1 MLQNFAKTISC
12 KKHLR
17 TPSTKQKL
25 MQMYTDSDYVPFGK
39 EDAGYQWGTSY
50 LRMPYIQPFCS
61 NKTLKHFHWK
71 FQHKPTGNDEW
82 IKGTL
87 YYKLHYKVIF
97 TCYFKSGHAQGT
109 EDARFTVGNNKYKLS
124 EITKDHGGG
133 VVHHEVS
140 LKNPL
145 TFHEVTVHDWHYRI
159 FHPKSCIMYTDRD
172 KILV

>member
-1 MLQNFAKTISC
+1 
-12 KKHLR
+12 
-17 TPSTKQKL
+17 
-25 MQMYTDSDYVPFGK
+25 MYTDSDYVAFGK

-61 NKTLKHFHWK
+61 NKTLKHFYWK

-87 YYKLHYKVIF
+87 YYKFCYKVIF

-109 EDARFTVGNNKYKLS
+109 EDARFTVGNNEYKLS
-124 EITKDHGGG
+124 EITKDPGGG

-145 TFHEVTVHDWHYRI
+145 TFHEVTVHNWHYRI
-159 FHPKSCIMYTDRD
+159 SHPKSCIMYTDRD